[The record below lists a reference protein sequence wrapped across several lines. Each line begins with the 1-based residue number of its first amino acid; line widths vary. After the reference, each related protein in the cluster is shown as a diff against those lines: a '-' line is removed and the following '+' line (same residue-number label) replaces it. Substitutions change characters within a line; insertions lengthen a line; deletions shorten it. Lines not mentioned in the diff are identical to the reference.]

1 MIYFKACP
9 KCRGDIYLDRD
20 AYGPYKKCLQ
30 CGRIFEVEVQQLSM
44 RRTEVEK
51 LAA

>member
-20 AYGPYKKCLQ
+20 AYGAYKKCLQ
-30 CGRIFEVEVQQLSM
+30 CGRIFEVEAQQPSM
-44 RRTEVEK
+44 RKPEAGK